1 MSDSFIRFVNV
12 EKGFGP
18 KQVLRGVNL
27 DVVRGETVVV
37 LGGSGSGKSV
47 LLRHAVGLFRPDT
60 GQVFVEGTE
69 ISDLAEDELLE
80 TRKKVGMLFQSGALF
95 DSMTV
100 RENVSFA
107 LVEHTDWDDAKV
119 LDRAEEV
126 LRLVE
131 LEGVLDLMPSDLSG
145 GMRKRVALARAIAL
159 APAAILYDEPT
170 TGLDPITANTINR
183 LIRSLQKRLYVT
195 SSSSRTRFTGVH
207 RGDRIAFHTQGRI
220 LFHGT
225 TAEARKAEE
234 PLLRNFLQG
243 AGMPRPRAAGHRR
256 RIPALASS
264 SAVGIMAVAASRGC
278 YRARSRTASSSPRPT
293 A

>member
-1 MSDSFIRFVNV
+1 MSDFFLRFVAV
-12 EKGFGP
+12 EKAFGSQ
-18 KQVLRGVNL
+18 KVLRGVDL

-47 LLRHAVGLFRPDT
+47 LLRHAVGLFRPDA
-60 GQVFVEGTE
+60 GEVFVEDVE
-69 ISDLAEDELLE
+69 ISKLSEDGLLE

-100 RENVSFA
+100 RDNVSFA
-107 LVEHTDWDDAKV
+107 LDEHTDWD
-119 LDRAEEV
+119 RAGISARVEEV

-131 LEGVLDLMPSDLSG
+131 LEGVLDLLPSDLSG

-170 TGLDPITANTINR
+170 TGLDPITANTINH
-183 LIRSLQKRLYVT
+183 LIRNLQKRLGVT
-195 SSSSRTRFTGVH
+195 SVVVTHDIHSALTV
-207 RGDRIAFHTQGRI
+207 GDRIAFLHEGRI

-225 TAEARKAEE
+225 TAEAKVSKD

-243 AGMPRPRAAGHRR
+243 GGYA
-256 RIPALASS
+256 
-264 SAVGIMAVAASRGC
+264 
-278 YRARSRTASSSPRPT
+278 
-293 A
+293 

>member
-1 MSDSFIRFVNV
+1 VSDPFLRFVDI
-12 EKGFGP
+12 EKAFGT
-18 KQVLRGVNL
+18 KRVLRGVSL

-47 LLRHAVGLFRPDT
+47 LLRHAVGLFRPDA
-60 GQVFVEGTE
+60 GQVFVERVE
-69 ISDLAEDELLE
+69 ISRLGEAELLE

-107 LVEHTDWDDAKV
+107 LHEHTDWGESKIEA
-119 LDRAEEV
+119 RTEEV

-170 TGLDPITANTINR
+170 TGLDPITSNTINR
-183 LIRSLQKRLYVT
+183 LIRSLQKRLGVT
-195 SSSSRTRFTGVH
+195 SIVVTHDIQSAFAV
-207 RGDRIAFHTQGRI
+207 GDRIAFLHEGRI

-225 TAEARKAEE
+225 TAEARVAQE

-243 AGMPRPRAAGHRR
+243 GGYA
-256 RIPALASS
+256 
-264 SAVGIMAVAASRGC
+264 
-278 YRARSRTASSSPRPT
+278 
-293 A
+293 